1 VGLHQGAPMPA
12 AIRHQL
18 RARAHPARSVPCPH
32 EHCGARA
39 HQSCIVR
46 VNGRV
51 LAKPHPSRID
61 LWAKTVATCP
71 ECQVTPGTPCHDD
84 GTELADVHPRRI
96 QEAKE
101 TLA

>member
-1 VGLHQGAPMPA
+1 MGHHQGAPMPA
-12 AIRHQL
+12 SLRHAF

-32 EHCGARA
+32 EPCRARA

-51 LAKPHPSRID
+51 LTKLHPARIS
-61 LWAKTVATCP
+61 LWAKTVACCP
-71 ECQVTPGTPCHDD
+71 ECQVEPGTPCHKD
-84 GTELADVHPRRI
+84 GMPLADVHPRRI

>member
-1 VGLHQGAPMPA
+1 MGHHQGAPMPA
-12 AIRHQL
+12 TLRHGF

-32 EHCGARA
+32 EHCRARA

-51 LAKPHPSRID
+51 LAKPHDSRIS
-61 LWAKTVATCP
+61 LWALTTACCP
-71 ECQVTPGTPCHDD
+71 ECQVGLGTPCHKD
-84 GTELADVHPRRI
+84 GVALAYVHPRRV

>member
-1 VGLHQGAPMPA
+1 MGIRQGAPMPA
-12 AIRHQL
+12 ILRHGF

-32 EHCGARA
+32 EPCRARA

-51 LAKPHPSRID
+51 LKQVHDARIQ
-61 LWAKTVATCP
+61 LWTITVACCP
-71 ECQVTPGTPCHDD
+71 ECQVTPGTPCHDL
-84 GTELADVHPRRI
+84 GTPRADVHDRRI

>member
-1 VGLHQGAPMPA
+1 MAKHQGAPMPA
-12 AIRHQL
+12 SLRHAF

-32 EHCGARA
+32 EPCHARA
-39 HQSCIVR
+39 HQSCRVS

-51 LAKPHPSRID
+51 LKQPHDSRIA
-61 LWAKTVATCP
+61 LWARITACCP
-71 ECQVTPGTPCHDD
+71 ECQVDPGTPCHTN
-84 GTELADVHPRRI
+84 GLALPDVHPRRI

>member
-1 VGLHQGAPMPA
+1 MALHQGAPMPDSL
-12 AIRHQL
+12 RHGL

-32 EHCGARA
+32 EPCHARA

-51 LAKPHPSRID
+51 LAQPHDSRINA
-61 LWAKTVATCP
+61 WALAIACCP
-71 ECQVTPGTPCHDD
+71 DCQVTPGTPCHDD
-84 GTELADVHPRRI
+84 GTPIAEVHDRRI